1 VGTDADGY
9 LVGEPI
15 VGGDPMSEGSER
27 DVPSDEEAEAQVDAA
42 KEAEA
47 EDEREHFE
55 GAETKAD
62 LDEEAGQA
70 NRPGTERPPV

>member
-1 VGTDADGY
+1 
-9 LVGEPI
+9 
-15 VGGDPMSEGSER
+15 MSHTEGSDR
-27 DVPSDEEAEAQVDAA
+27 DATGDDHLESEAQADA

-47 EDEREHFE
+47 EDEREQLE
-55 GAETKAD
+55 GAETRAD

>member
-1 VGTDADGY
+1 
-9 LVGEPI
+9 
-15 VGGDPMSEGSER
+15 MSHTEGSDPDAKGDQLE
-27 DVPSDEEAEAQVDAA
+27 SEAQADAA

-47 EDEREHFE
+47 DDEREQLE

>member
-1 VGTDADGY
+1 
-9 LVGEPI
+9 
-15 VGGDPMSEGSER
+15 MSRTEGSDLDAKGDDQLE
-27 DVPSDEEAEAQVDAA
+27 SEAQADAA

-47 EDEREHFE
+47 EDEREQLE

>member
-1 VGTDADGY
+1 
-9 LVGEPI
+9 
-15 VGGDPMSEGSER
+15 MSHTEGSDR
-27 DVPSDEEAEAQVDAA
+27 DAKGDDQLESEEQADAA

-47 EDEREHFE
+47 EDEREHLE

-62 LDEEAGQA
+62 LDEEGGQA

>member
-1 VGTDADGY
+1 MTDTEASNRGT
-9 LVGEPI
+9 E
-15 VGGDPMSEGSER
+15 GDDQRES
-27 DVPSDEEAEAQVDAA
+27 EAQVDAA

-47 EDEREHFE
+47 EDEREQLE

>member
-1 VGTDADGY
+1 
-9 LVGEPI
+9 
-15 VGGDPMSEGSER
+15 MSEGSER
-27 DVPSDEEAEAQVDAA
+27 DMEGDDRLEEEEAQATAQDEA

-47 EDEREHFE
+47 EDEREHAE
-55 GAETKAD
+55 GAETRAD

>member
-1 VGTDADGY
+1 MTDTEASDRDT
-9 LVGEPI
+9 
-15 VGGDPMSEGSER
+15 GGDDQLES
-27 DVPSDEEAEAQVDAA
+27 EAQVDAA
-42 KEAEA
+42 KEAED
-47 EDEREHFE
+47 EDEREQLE

>member
-1 VGTDADGY
+1 MTDT
-9 LVGEPI
+9 
-15 VGGDPMSEGSER
+15 EGSDR
-27 DVPSDEEAEAQVDAA
+27 DTRDDDQLESEAQVDAA

-47 EDEREHFE
+47 EDEREQLE

>member
-1 VGTDADGY
+1 
-9 LVGEPI
+9 
-15 VGGDPMSEGSER
+15 MSHAEGSGR
-27 DVPSDEEAEAQVDAA
+27 DAQGDDQLESEAQVDAA

-47 EDEREHFE
+47 EDEREQLE

>member
-1 VGTDADGY
+1 MTDT
-9 LVGEPI
+9 
-15 VGGDPMSEGSER
+15 EGSER
-27 DVPSDEEAEAQVDAA
+27 DEGDDQLEEVEAQVDEA

-47 EDEREHFE
+47 EDEREQLE

-62 LDEEAGQA
+62 LDEGAGQA

>member
-1 VGTDADGY
+1 
-9 LVGEPI
+9 
-15 VGGDPMSEGSER
+15 MSEGSER
-27 DVPSDEEAEAQVDAA
+27 DLQGDDQLEEAEAQVNAQDDA

-47 EDEREHFE
+47 EDEREQAE
-55 GAETKAD
+55 GAETRAD

>member
-1 VGTDADGY
+1 
-9 LVGEPI
+9 
-15 VGGDPMSEGSER
+15 MSEGSDR
-27 DVPSDEEAEAQVDAA
+27 DVQGDDQLEEAEEQVNSLDEA

-47 EDEREHFE
+47 KDEREHSE
-55 GAETKAD
+55 GAETAAD

>member
-1 VGTDADGY
+1 MT
-9 LVGEPI
+9 ET
-15 VGGDPMSEGSER
+15 EGSDR
-27 DVPSDEEAEAQVDAA
+27 DTTGDDQLESEAQVDAA

-47 EDEREHFE
+47 EDEREQLE

>member
-1 VGTDADGY
+1 
-9 LVGEPI
+9 
-15 VGGDPMSEGSER
+15 MSHTEGSDR
-27 DVPSDEEAEAQVDAA
+27 DSKGDEQLEEVEAQVDEA

>member
-1 VGTDADGY
+1 
-9 LVGEPI
+9 
-15 VGGDPMSEGSER
+15 MSEGSER
-27 DVPSDEEAEAQVDAA
+27 DVQGDDRLEAAEGQVNAKDEA

-47 EDEREHFE
+47 EAEREHAE
-55 GAETKAD
+55 GAETRAD